1 MIRVLFVLLLLL
13 AGSGAALAQ
22 GKAKTVESG
31 PIKVTGDTFIIDEGN
46 GNATFSGN
54 VEIVRA
60 GLTVWA
66 QKVVIDYGAG
76 GVEDVQT
83 MVATGKVRLKTKD
96 QDATGDRATFDPNT
110 QLLHMTGNVV
120 VVNSTGTLTGPSLT
134 VNLAD
139 NSTVFEGGKGKGGRV
154 TGVFSTQ

>member
-1 MIRVLFVLLLLL
+1 MTRILFVLLMLL
-13 AGSGAALAQ
+13 ASAGGAMAQ
-22 GKAKTVESG
+22 GKPTASSG
-31 PIKVTGDTFIIDEGN
+31 PIKVTGDTFVIDEAKGQ
-46 GNATFSGN
+46 ATFTGN
-54 VEIVRA
+54 VDIVRSV
-60 GLTVWA
+60 LSVWA
-66 QKVVIDYGAG
+66 QKVVIEYGS
-76 GVEDVQT
+76 GVEDVQN

-96 QDATGDRATFDPNT
+96 QDATGDRATFDPAT

-154 TGVFSTQ
+154 TGTFSTK

>member
-1 MIRVLFVLLLLL
+1 MIRVLLVLLILV
-13 AGSGAALAQ
+13 AGTGAVLAQ
-22 GKAKTVESG
+22 GKPSTQSG
-31 PIKVTGDTFIIDEGN
+31 PIKVTGDTFIIDEAN
-46 GNATFSGN
+46 GQATFTGN
-54 VEIVRA
+54 VEIVRS

-66 QKVVIDYGAG
+66 QKVVIEYGS

-96 QDATGDRATFDPNT
+96 QDATGDRATFDPTT
-110 QLLHMTGNVV
+110 QMLHMTGNVV
-120 VVNSTGTLTGPSLT
+120 VVNATGTLTGPSLT

-154 TGVFSTQ
+154 TGTFSTK

>member
-1 MIRVLFVLLLLL
+1 MIRLLL
-13 AGSGAALAQ
+13 ALIVVLAGTGAVLAQ
-22 GKAKTVESG
+22 AGG
-31 PIKVTGDTFIIDEGN
+31 GQIKVTGDTFVIDEAKGE
-46 GNATFSGN
+46 ATFTGN

-66 QKVVIDYGAG
+66 QKVVIEYGAG
-76 GVEDVQT
+76 GPEDVQT
-83 MVATGKVRLKTKD
+83 FVATGRVRLKTKD
-96 QDATGDRATFDPNT
+96 QDATGDRATFDPRT

-120 VVNSTGTLTGPSLT
+120 VVNATGTLTGPELT

-139 NSTVFEGGKGKGGRV
+139 NSTVFQGGKGGRV